1 MRLMLALVAAVVGV
15 TAAAPDAEAQA
26 QARKRRGDTVIV
38 VKQRSFLDAGTQA
51 QPGAY
56 QNYSLG
62 QTPFRPSDSIVP
74 TGSVQGRLLPG
85 QFGAFR

>member
-1 MRLMLALVAAVVGV
+1 MRLSIAVAAAVLGLAV
-15 TAAAPDAEAQA
+15 TAPAAEA
-26 QARKRRGDTVIV
+26 QARKRRGETVVV

-62 QTPFRPSDSIVP
+62 LTPFRPSDSIVP

-85 QFGAFR
+85 AYGPFR